1 MDFHSIIKLP
11 KGVFRDVGDRTL
23 KLWAGSKGV
32 SSRRRPCVRRRLVST
47 PRSGVWSDFNQA
59 DANRFGDSSILHSAG
74 VDRGSSELIDFR
86 QLKIPLGLLLAA
98 PLAVC
103 VCGVI
108 VAEYHSKTLTAFAST
123 LGTKLVKRVQGH
135 SMAPRLGTLPEPR
148 LLPIQVLPDPV
159 VTPGEAQNISLAEV
173 KKLGPGPPH
182 LSNIPTDLKRTVYGT
197 YGLSLDEKN
206 YQLDYLIPLCLGGS
220 NSAKNLWPHSRK
232 GSFWTVEKKLRLEKR
247 LYRLVCARR
256 LPLVTAR
263 QELASNWVKAYRK
276 YVDKTAPLLLDRS
289 SDKLSI
295 STAQSSAKNW
305 R

>member
-1 MDFHSIIKLP
+1 MNFRSLIGFRR
-11 KGVFRDVGDRTL
+11 GVVRDVGHGAL

-32 SSRRRPCVRRRLVST
+32 SSGRRECVRRRLIPA

-59 DANRFGDSSILHSAG
+59 HANRFGNPSILHS
-74 VDRGSSELIDFR
+74 VRIDRGSNELIDFR
-86 QLKIPLGLLLAA
+86 QLKIPLGLLLAL

-108 VAEYHSKTLTAFAST
+108 VANYHSQTLTAFAST

-135 SMAPRLGTLPEPR
+135 SIVQRKPLPDPR
-148 LLPIQVLPDPV
+148 LLTIQVLPDPV

-173 KKLGPGPPH
+173 KRLGSGTAR
-182 LSNIPTDLKRTVYGT
+182 LSNVSTDVKRTVYGT

-206 YQLDYLIPLCLGGS
+206 YELDHLIPLCLGGS

-232 GSFWTVEKKLRLEKR
+232 GSFWTVEKKLTLEKR

-256 LPLVTAR
+256 LALVAAR
-263 QELASNWVKAYRK
+263 QELASNWAKAYRK
-276 YVDKTAPLLLDRS
+276 YVDKTAPILLERS
-289 SDKLSI
+289 SDKMSI
-295 STAQSSAKNW
+295 SAAQSSTKNW